1 MWCMVSLSAEGVS
14 QWEAMQT
21 GAELQC
27 FSFAPLCNDSSWLTS
42 LGRKPRHTQWSLAAE
57 VTNALHTGKMSA
69 MLNSLISIVT
79 SKLKPRSQSLIYIVK
94 VVISQRWWK
103 AEKFL
108 TETTRKWCMAY
119 QIMPFP
125 MTMSD
130 LQHHSPIASL
140 FMCNFS
146 YSCEPADNGL

>member
-1 MWCMVSLSAEGVS
+1 
-14 QWEAMQT
+14 
-21 GAELQC
+21 
-27 FSFAPLCNDSSWLTS
+27 
-42 LGRKPRHTQWSLAAE
+42 
-57 VTNALHTGKMSA
+57 
-69 MLNSLISIVT
+69 
-79 SKLKPRSQSLIYIVK
+79 
-94 VVISQRWWK
+94 
-103 AEKFL
+103 
-108 TETTRKWCMAY
+108 MAY